1 MLRGHSNSFQPET
14 LHDIDA
20 AVDAIVARTGPRIV
34 LATPLGTGKPNTLL
48 NALYRRVKMDPSL
61 HLKIFTALS
70 LLRPSAHSDLERRFL
85 EPFAVRVF
93 GDYPDLDYAVDLR
106 AGRLAANVEVFEFF
120 MKTGDYLGNPPAQQ
134 HFIYS
139 NYTHAARDMRLQGV
153 NLVVQAV
160 ALDESQPEARCSLG
174 SNPDLTLDLLDQY
187 QRAGAAPPL
196 MVGAVNQRMP
206 FMENDAEVP
215 AALFDLLVD
224 DARCTHDLFA
234 APNMKVDA
242 AEYAIALWA
251 SSLVPDAGTL
261 QIGIGALG
269 DGIAQALV
277 TRDQHNVD
285 YRQMLG
291 ALRAATGALLPDG
304 GELGRFEQGL
314 YGCSEMFVSGF
325 LRLIDAGILRREVYD
340 DLALQRLVSSG
351 RIGAQVTPQTLLELV
366 RAGRIGTELSA
377 DDVAWLKRHGI
388 FNERVQWQGGAL
400 SIGEQRM
407 PASLESGA
415 QFEQLC
421 SACLGTRLAGHVL
434 HGGFFLGPRDF
445 YQRLRDMPPLER
457 RRINM
462 TRVGFINQLYGHD
475 ELAQLQR
482 VGARLINTTMMVT
495 LLGAAVS
502 DGLENGERLSGVG
515 GQYNFVAMGHALPD
529 ARSILMLR
537 ATREKHGEIT
547 SNIVWNYGH
556 TTIPAHLRDIVVTE
570 YGVADLRGQT
580 DAEVVKRLVCIADS
594 RFQDE
599 LLATAQAQGKVEPG
613 YVLPPERRNNRP
625 EAIRAGLAPWLG
637 TTLLPDY
644 PLGCDFTD
652 DECVIVDA
660 LGRLQH
666 EADHPLA
673 LLRLLLDKAQGR
685 EESAGQQRES
695 AERYLERM
703 GLDHVQGLKSRLLR
717 ALFIDNL

>member
-1 MLRGHSNSFQPET
+1 MDRPET
-14 LHDIDA
+14 LHDIDT

-48 NALYRRVKMDPSL
+48 NALYRRVKMDSSL

-85 EPFAVRVF
+85 EPFAARVF

-120 MKTGDYLGNPPAQQ
+120 MKTGDYVGNAPAQQ

-160 ALDESQPEARCSLG
+160 ALDDTQPEARCSLG

-187 QRAGAAPPL
+187 QRANAAPPL
-196 MVGAVNQRMP
+196 MVGAVNRRMP

-215 AALFDLLVD
+215 LALFDLLVT

-242 AEYAIALWA
+242 FEYAIALWA
-251 SSLVPDAGTL
+251 SALVPDAGTL

-277 TRDQHNVD
+277 VRDQHNFD

-291 ALRAATGALLPDG
+291 ALQAATGAPLSGG

-340 DLALQRLVSSG
+340 DLVLQRLFSSG
-351 RIGAQVTPQTLLELV
+351 RIGAEVTPRTLTELE
-366 RAGRIGTELSA
+366 RAGRIGTALSEA
-377 DDVAWLKRHGI
+377 DVAWLRRHGI
-388 FNERVQWQGGAL
+388 FNERVRWDDGADGGVL
-400 SIGEQRM
+400 SIGEQRL
-407 PASLESGA
+407 PASLGPGA
-415 QFEQLC
+415 QFERIC
-421 SACLGTRLAGHVL
+421 NACLGTRLAGHVL

-445 YQRLRDMPPLER
+445 YQRLRDMPQEQR

-475 ELAQLQR
+475 ELARLQR

-495 LLGAAVS
+495 LQGAAVS
-502 DGLENGERLSGVG
+502 DGLENFERISGVG

-537 ATREKHGEIT
+537 ATRDRHGEIT

-625 EAIRAGLAPWLG
+625 EAIRKGLAPWLG
-637 TTLLPDY
+637 TELLPDY

-652 DECVIVDA
+652 DERVIVDA
-660 LGRLQH
+660 LTRLQH

-673 LLRLLLDKAQGR
+673 LLRLLLDKARDR
-685 EESAGQQRES
+685 EEGAAPQPES

-703 GLDHVQGLKSRLLR
+703 GLDHVQDMKSRLLR